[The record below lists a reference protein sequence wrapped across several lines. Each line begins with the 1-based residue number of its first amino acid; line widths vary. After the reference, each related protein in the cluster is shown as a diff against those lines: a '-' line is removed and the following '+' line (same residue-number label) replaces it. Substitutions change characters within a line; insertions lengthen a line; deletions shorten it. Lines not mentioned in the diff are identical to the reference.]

1 MKTTIQFHKN
11 AGVKA
16 LGIGYFSMRSFG
28 SGEMHINH
36 QFFGY
41 AAMVSKL

>member
-1 MKTTIQFHKN
+1 MKTTIHFHKN

-16 LGIGYFSMRSFG
+16 LGIGCCSMRSFG
-28 SGEMHINH
+28 SGEMHMNH